1 MMVVAAIA
9 GSVLALTV
17 LPEPRVIAFGSGQV
31 KDPAVRVVRDAD
43 VRAEGYRLDVK
54 PEGVTIAAS
63 DERGVFYAKQTM
75 RQLAEGN
82 SGVPVCTVNDWPEY
96 PMRTVQIDD
105 ARHFF
110 GKASLLQTLDWMA
123 YYKFNTLI
131 WHLTDDQGW
140 RIEIKGYPNLT
151 TYGATRARTA
161 ARGKCF
167 GEYDNRQYGP
177 YFYTQDEM
185 REVVA
190 YAKARHIDII
200 PEICMAG
207 HTRSVVAAYP
217 EFGCPDFPLDE
228 RTCWS
233 DWGISRDCI
242 CAGNDDVV
250 KFYYDC
256 IDQVCDIFPG
266 KIVHMG
272 LDEVN
277 FVHWSRCAKCQA
289 RVRKEGLA
297 KTEDLMSWLTGLAAK
312 RLKARGRTIM
322 TYVDQSI
329 DFEVAGLG
337 KDDIVFCCGCGD
349 LGPTMAT
356 LGYKVISGPAAYGYI
371 DFEQGL
377 ENDPCVY
384 NNWIPCSVP
393 LHLVYSFDP
402 SRGIFRR
409 ENRKNMLGGVAY
421 NWSEYTYSVKEL
433 QWKLWPRLIAM
444 AQVNWN
450 PKSGYDYEKTFVKAL
465 PAHIAQLRA
474 AGINCAGIPKR
485 ATMPVEVG
493 VQKQNE

>member
-1 MMVVAAIA
+1 MVNV
-9 GSVLALTV
+9 VLCGCAFALTV
-17 LPEPRVIAFGSGQV
+17 LPEPREIRFGSGHVSDPQV
-31 KDPAVRVVRDAD
+31 KVVRDAK
-43 VRAEGYRLDVK
+43 VLPEGYRLEVTAT
-54 PEGVTIAAS
+54 GVTITAA
-63 DERGVFYAKQTM
+63 DDRGVFYARQTM
-75 RQLAEGN
+75 RQLEEKGK
-82 SGVPVCTVNDWPEY
+82 GLPVCSVNDWPAY

-110 GKASLLQTLDWMA
+110 GKKSLLQTLDWMA

-140 RIEIKGYPNLT
+140 RVEIKGYPNLT
-151 TYGATRARTA
+151 TYGATRRQTA

-167 GEYDNRQYGP
+167 GEYDGKQYGP
-177 YFYTQDEM
+177 YFYTQEEM

-190 YAKARHIDII
+190 YAKARQIEII

-233 DWGISRDCI
+233 DWGISQDCI
-242 CAGNDDVV
+242 CAGNDDVM
-250 KFYYDC
+250 KFYFDC

-272 LDEVN
+272 LDEVV
-277 FVHWSRCAKCQA
+277 FEHWRKCAKCQA
-289 RVRKEGLA
+289 RVKREGL
-297 KTEDLMSWLTGLAAK
+297 KDTEALMSWMTGKVAK
-312 RLKARGRTIM
+312 RLRERGRTIM
-322 TYVDQSI
+322 TYVDQVL

-337 KDDIVFCCGCGD
+337 KDDIVFSCGCGD

-371 DFEQGL
+371 DFEQCL

-384 NNWIPCSVP
+384 NNWIPCCVP
-393 LHLVYSFDP
+393 LQLVYSFDP

-409 ENRKNMLGGVAY
+409 ENKKNMLGGVAY
-421 NWSEYTYSVKEL
+421 NWSEYTYSVSEL

-444 AQVNWN
+444 AQTLWN
-450 PKSGYDYEKTFVKAL
+450 PRGGYDYERSFVKAL
-465 PAHIAQLRA
+465 PAHIEQLRA
-474 AGINCAGIPKR
+474 AGVNCAGIPKR

-493 VQKQNE
+493 VQGR